1 MLHLIGLTLNGIGI
15 AKRDQ
20 VQLFDKI
27 KGIEKEAMIYANKAV
42 QYNIVGKEGSV
53 YKIAGRTLGT
63 DIEAVKSMIMSD
75 SELFENYIK
84 PEVDKLEESEPK
96 EKELE
101 IPDEIKELL
110 PVESA
115 SRKRVAR
122 SVK

>member
-1 MLHLIGLTLNGIGI
+1 
-15 AKRDQ
+15 
-20 VQLFDKI
+20 LFDKI

-63 DIEAVKSMIMSD
+63 DIDAVKSMIMSD